1 MIHIAICDDEEVF
14 VEKIRSEARTVL
26 ETQDEDFEIFCYTD
40 GNKLLA
46 DYEAKKFDLVL
57 LDIDMPDVDGFE
69 VAEKLSDYSDEIKL
83 VFTSSYENLVF
94 ESIKYSPFRFIR
106 KKHLKSDM
114 EETIDA
120 FLKVHCF
127 SGKTIEL
134 STDCGNIAFKITK
147 ICYIESDKHDIY
159 VYSNNDTFKLK
170 RDRKNSY
177 SLKNLEPLFV
187 SYGFIRTHKSFL
199 VNFRFIKSI
208 EKDFI
213 KLKDMKILPIGVNRY
228 MDIKKEYLN
237 WIVREN
243 L

>member
-14 VEKIRSEARTVL
+14 VEKIRNEARAVL

-94 ESIKYSPFRFIR
+94 ESIKYSPFRFVR
-106 KKHLKSDM
+106 KKHLESDM

-127 SGKTIEL
+127 SCKTIEL
-134 STDCGNIAFKITK
+134 STDCGNITFRITK

-208 EKDFI
+208 EKEYI
-213 KLKDMKILPIGVNRY
+213 KLRNMKILPIGINRY

-237 WIVREN
+237 WIVREK